1 MDRTSP
7 SFGSM
12 YQALSTQHKDR
23 CPPSKSLDECELR
36 ASSPTDV
43 RSLRVKTGEPSFF
56 GRAKVRAAHRENAIR
71 LVANQPEP
79 ERDIWGVGHLKT
91 KLDAQTGVKYEA
103 LTLGDLERLRD
114 SKTGDAFQDL
124 SAPAPL
130 RRSPSMPRLESVDF
144 DALPVS
150 LRKETPEARGMP
162 SAELTEAS
170 FLTSPDRESKR
181 SGVSASTELTA
192 VSFRTPPDPRGA
204 ASAGELDELE
214 DASVFHQKLI

>member
-1 MDRTSP
+1 M
-7 SFGSM
+7 
-12 YQALSTQHKDR
+12 
-23 CPPSKSLDECELR
+23 
-36 ASSPTDV
+36 
-43 RSLRVKTGEPSFF
+43 TGERSFF

-91 KLDAQTGVKYEA
+91 KLGAQTGVKYEA

-124 SAPAPL
+124 SAPL

-150 LRKETPEARGMP
+150 LRKETPEARGVP

-204 ASAGELDELE
+204 ASAAASSSRSPEAGPGLHLTLDRPNPGMFA
-214 DASVFHQKLI
+214 ASSLSLPPKKKQ